1 MELNLTERAF
11 NYLKKQER
19 REDAIREIQDIEKAF
34 KIASIKPTE
43 ELIKFQSNYGGLNIY
58 AGLEPICFGI
68 IHGNLIRGSEF
79 RGEKNKLVYDYSE
92 ENPEILHFYC
102 ADTLYQEEFTID
114 EKGNYYEGWEKL
126 ASNFDYVIEDLAVF
140 NEVSKLNLSSLFDS
154 YFDYKEIDIFSIIK
168 LLNLKDYPKFPF
180 DLTYWGR
187 NENYVAR
194 ITRNRIL
201 ILGKKELSD
210 DTKNHLKRIIK

>member
-1 MELNLTERAF
+1 MSDFSSIIENSNFAGIIIVLDRNFNIERANDNFLNL
-11 NYLKKQER
+11 L
-19 REDAIREIQDIEKAF
+19 
-34 KIASIKPTE
+34 
-43 ELIKFQSNYGGLNIY
+43 
-58 AGLEPICFGI
+58 
-68 IHGNLIRGSEF
+68 
-79 RGEKNKLVYDYSE
+79 
-92 ENPEILHFYC
+92 
-102 ADTLYQEEFTID
+102 
-114 EKGNYYEGWEKL
+114 
-126 ASNFDYVIEDLAVF
+126 
-140 NEVSKLNLSSLFDS
+140 
-154 YFDYKEIDIFSIIK
+154 DYKEIDIFSIIK